1 MNFEEAVSKFVE
13 SPCRLTTGVPSLS
26 KRWNIDLDTLY
37 AAKASAKDI
46 LKNKEQ
52 FGTEYN
58 PSDVAFVSRGK
69 RSDTNI
75 TEEVSE
81 NTLFL
86 SNDPEEN
93 FKRYGIYF
101 GSGGDPIIEKISPR
115 KFNLED
121 IKETEDFLP
130 KEEGKLKSKWGSEG
144 NWKYSY
150 QYQDKIEDSI
160 DFEAILNK
168 VFNSEDKVAE
178 IVCKEAKKSN
188 NEYCENIYITDAH
201 VGMDVSY
208 STYSNFFNKEIYR
221 DRMNTI
227 LIDTATRVSQY
238 GKFNT
243 INVDYLGDIFDGQDG
258 YTVKRT
264 HKLPQNMSNAEAFEV
279 GLYTNKIFLERLFNS
294 GFADNYSIHF
304 VRESN
309 HGGDMDLYLFKALQL
324 WINTK
329 FPSIEV
335 TIAKRVVDHYIIG
348 DHVFIY
354 AHGKDNTDMKN
365 GWPLTVTPA
374 LEAYIDQYIKEYK
387 LYEYFVHVISG
398 DLHQDA
404 TTNSKLFRY
413 RKVPALAGSSKWIM
427 SNFGLTEPGVGIDI
441 YRLDKKNV
449 TQDVIEF

>member
-1 MNFEEAVSKFVE
+1 MNFEEAVEKFVE

-58 PSDVAFVSRGK
+58 PKDVAFNEREIRLIGYK
-69 RSDTNI
+69 D
-75 TEEVSE
+75 SE
-81 NTLFL
+81 TCTIRDAGN
-86 SNDPEEN
+86 NQ
-93 FKRYGIYF
+93 
-101 GSGGDPIIEKISPR
+101 
-115 KFNLED
+115 LEIN
-121 IKETEDFLP
+121 IKES
-130 KEEGKLKSKWGSEG
+130 GKLKSKWGSEG

-150 QYQDKIEDSI
+150 DYSQDTVSQVN
-160 DFEAILNK
+160 FEAILNK
-168 VFNSEDKVAE
+168 VFNSDEKVAE
-178 IVCKEAKKSN
+178 MVYKEAKKSN

-227 LIDTATRVSQY
+227 FIDTATKVSQY

-335 TIAKRVVDHYIIG
+335 TIAKRVVDHYIMG
-348 DHVFIY
+348 DHAFIY

-365 GWPLTVTPA
+365 GWPLTITPA
-374 LEAYIDQYIKEYK
+374 IETYIDQYIKEYK

-441 YRLDKKNV
+441 YRLNKKNV

>member
-1 MNFEEAVSKFVE
+1 MTVLEEIVNKFVE
-13 SPCRLTTGVPSLS
+13 HPSQVTNGAPTLA
-26 KRWNIDLDTLY
+26 KRWGVDLDLVY
-37 AAKASAKDI
+37 QARAIAKDI
-46 LKNKEQ
+46 LKNKEE

-58 PSDVAFVSRGK
+58 PKDVSFKKPDVYIT
-69 RSDTNI
+69 DEYLD
-75 TEEVSE
+75 TEEIV
-81 NTLFL
+81 
-86 SNDPEEN
+86 
-93 FKRYGIYF
+93 KRF
-101 GSGGDPIIEKISPR
+101 SSLKQ
-115 KFNLED
+115 
-121 IKETEDFLP
+121 
-130 KEEGKLKSKWGSEG
+130 EGKLKSKWGSEG

-150 QYQDKIEDSI
+150 DYSQDTSSQIN
-160 DFEAILNK
+160 FEAILNK
-168 VFNSEDKVAE
+168 VFNSQEEVAE
-178 IVCKEAKKSN
+178 MVCKDAKKSN

-227 LIDTATRVSQY
+227 FIDTATRVSQY

-279 GLYTNKIFLERLFNS
+279 GLYTNKIFLEKLFNS
-294 GFADNYSIHF
+294 GFADKYSIHF

-329 FPSIEV
+329 FPSVEV

-348 DHVFIY
+348 DHAFIY
-354 AHGKDNTDMKN
+354 AHGKDNIDMKN

-441 YRLDKKNV
+441 YRLNKKNI

>member
-1 MNFEEAVSKFVE
+1 MTVLEEIVNKFVE
-13 SPCRLTTGVPSLS
+13 HPSQVTNGAPTLA
-26 KRWNIDLDTLY
+26 KRWGVDLDLVY
-37 AAKASAKDI
+37 QARAIAKDI
-46 LKNKEQ
+46 LKNKEE
-52 FGTEYN
+52 FSTEYS
-58 PSDVAFVSRGK
+58 PKDVAFNGFTDISLN
-69 RSDTNI
+69 NI
-75 TEEVSE
+75 K
-81 NTLFL
+81 
-86 SNDPEEN
+86 D
-93 FKRYGIYF
+93 G
-101 GSGGDPIIEKISPR
+101 
-115 KFNLED
+115 
-121 IKETEDFLP
+121 DFLVDTGNAN
-130 KEEGKLKSKWGSEG
+130 EMGNGKLKSKWGSEG

-150 QYQDKIEDSI
+150 DYSQDTSSQIN
-160 DFEAILNK
+160 FEAILNK
-168 VFNSEDKVAE
+168 VFNSQEEVAE
-178 IVCKEAKKSN
+178 MVCKDAKKSN

-227 LIDTATRVSQY
+227 FIDTATRASQY

-279 GLYTNKIFLERLFNS
+279 GLYTNKIFLEKLFNS
-294 GFADNYSIHF
+294 GFADKYSIHF

-329 FPSIEV
+329 FPSVEV

-348 DHVFIY
+348 DHAFIY

-441 YRLDKKNV
+441 YRLNKKNI

>member
-1 MNFEEAVSKFVE
+1 MNFEEAVDKFVE
-13 SPCRLTTGVPSLS
+13 SPCRLTTGMPSLS
-26 KRWNIDLDTLY
+26 KRWNIDLNTLY

-58 PSDVAFVSRGK
+58 PEDVAFTCRGK
-69 RSDTNI
+69 KADINI
-75 TEEVSE
+75 AEEVSG
-81 NTLFL
+81 NTLIL
-86 SNDPEEN
+86 SDDPEEN
-93 FKRYGIYF
+93 FKRYGLYF
-101 GSGGDPIIEKISPR
+101 GTKLGPNVKTDFPTQEEK
-115 KFNLED
+115 
-121 IKETEDFLP
+121 KEL
-130 KEEGKLKSKWGSEG
+130 KEINARLLKKWGSEG

-150 QYQDKIEDSI
+150 DYSQDTSSQIN
-160 DFEAILNK
+160 FEEILNK
-168 VFNSEDKVAE
+168 VFNSDEKVAE
-178 IVCKEAKKSN
+178 MVYKEAKKSN

-208 STYSNFFNKEIYR
+208 STYSNFFNKKIYR
-221 DRMNTI
+221 DRMDAI
-227 LIDTATRVSQY
+227 LIDTAQRVSQY

-279 GLYTNKIFLERLFNS
+279 GLYTNKVFLERLFTSN
-294 GFADNYSIHF
+294 FADNYSIHF

-329 FPSIEV
+329 FPNVEV

-348 DHVFIY
+348 GHAFIY

-365 GWPLTVTPA
+365 GWPLTITPA
-374 LEAYIDQYIKEYK
+374 IETYIDQYIKEYK

-441 YRLDKKNV
+441 YRLNKKNV
-449 TQDVIEF
+449 IQDVIEF

>member
-1 MNFEEAVSKFVE
+1 MNFEEAVEKFVE

-46 LKNKEQ
+46 LKNKEK

-58 PSDVAFVSRGK
+58 PTDVAF
-69 RSDTNI
+69 
-75 TEEVSE
+75 
-81 NTLFL
+81 NTK
-86 SNDPEEN
+86 D
-93 FKRYGIYF
+93 
-101 GSGGDPIIEKISPR
+101 
-115 KFNLED
+115 LED
-121 IKETEDFLP
+121 TFLREFDIQRKKYADFTPEKALQELKLEEEIKHA
-130 KEEGKLKSKWGSEG
+130 KLLKKWGSEG

-160 DFEAILNK
+160 DFEAILSK
-168 VFNSEDKVAE
+168 VFNSEDKAAE
-178 IVCKEAKKSN
+178 MVYEEAKKSN

-348 DHVFIY
+348 DHAFIY

-427 SNFGLTEPGVGIDI
+427 SNFGLTEPGIGIDI
-441 YRLDKKNV
+441 YRLNKKNV

>member
-1 MNFEEAVSKFVE
+1 MNFEEAVEKFVE
-13 SPCRLTTGVPSLS
+13 SPSQLTTGVPSLS
-26 KRWNIDLDTLY
+26 KRWSIDLDTLY

-58 PSDVAFVSRGK
+58 PKDVAFISRGK
-69 RSDTNI
+69 GSDINI
-75 TEEVSE
+75 QEELVDITKE
-81 NTLFL
+81 DL
-86 SNDPEEN
+86 SYQMVLLGTKDLYSHLKEFAPNIKVE
-93 FKRYGIYF
+93 
-101 GSGGDPIIEKISPR
+101 SPTD
-115 KFNLED
+115 NQ
-121 IKETEDFLP
+121 
-130 KEEGKLKSKWGSEG
+130 KEELKEINARLLKKWGSEG

-150 QYQDKIEDSI
+150 DYSQDTASQIN
-160 DFEAILNK
+160 FEEILNK
-168 VFNSEDKVAE
+168 VFNSDEKVAE
-178 IVCKEAKKSN
+178 MVYKEAKKSN

-227 LIDTATRVSQY
+227 FIDTATRVSQY

-329 FPSIEV
+329 FPGIEV

-348 DHVFIY
+348 DHAFIY

-365 GWPLTVTPA
+365 GWPLTITPV

-441 YRLDKKNV
+441 YRLNKKNV

>member
-1 MNFEEAVSKFVE
+1 MNFEEAVEKFVE

-58 PSDVAFVSRGK
+58 PKDVSFSFYDKILNGESD
-69 RSDTNI
+69 RSKPLKVVTQ
-75 TEEVSE
+75 T
-81 NTLFL
+81 
-86 SNDPEEN
+86 
-93 FKRYGIYF
+93 
-101 GSGGDPIIEKISPR
+101 PI
-115 KFNLED
+115 
-121 IKETEDFLP
+121 
-130 KEEGKLKSKWGSEG
+130 EGRLKSKWGSEG

-150 QYQDKIEDSI
+150 DYSQGTESQINYE
-160 DFEAILNK
+160 EILNK
-168 VFNSEDKVAE
+168 VFNSEEKVAE
-178 IVCKEAKKSN
+178 TVYKEAQKSN

-208 STYSNFFNKEIYR
+208 STYSNFFDKKIYR
-221 DRMNTI
+221 DRMDTI
-227 LIDTATRVSQY
+227 LIDTAERVSQY

-279 GLYTNKIFLERLFNS
+279 GLYTNKVFLERLFTSN
-294 GFADNYSIHF
+294 FADNYSIHF

-329 FPSIEV
+329 FPNVEV

-348 DHVFIY
+348 GHAFIY

-365 GWPLTVTPA
+365 GWPLTITPA
-374 LEAYIDQYIKEYK
+374 IETYIDQYIKEYK

-441 YRLDKKNV
+441 YRLNKKNV
-449 TQDVIEF
+449 IQDSILL

>member
-1 MNFEEAVSKFVE
+1 MNFEEAVEKFVE

-58 PSDVAFVSRGK
+58 PKDVAFNVQLDDTGDTFLREFDEQRKKYANFTPEKALQELK
-69 RSDTNI
+69 RE
-75 TEEVSE
+75 EEV
-81 NTLFL
+81 
-86 SNDPEEN
+86 
-93 FKRYGIYF
+93 
-101 GSGGDPIIEKISPR
+101 KI
-115 KFNLED
+115 
-121 IKETEDFLP
+121 
-130 KEEGKLKSKWGSEG
+130 GKLKSKWGSEG

-150 QYQDKIEDSI
+150 DYSQDTASQINYE
-160 DFEAILNK
+160 EILNK
-168 VFNSEDKVAE
+168 VFNSEEKVAQV
-178 IVCKEAKKSN
+178 IYKEAKKSN

-208 STYSNFFNKEIYR
+208 STYSNFFNKETYR
-221 DRMNTI
+221 DRMDTI
-227 LIDTATRVSQY
+227 FMDTAKRVSQY

-279 GLYTNKIFLERLFNS
+279 GLYTNKIFLERLLNS
-294 GFADNYSIHF
+294 DFADNYSIHF

-329 FPSIEV
+329 FLNVEV
-335 TIAKRVVDHYIIG
+335 TIANRVVDHYIIG
-348 DHVFIY
+348 GHAFIY

-365 GWPLTVTPA
+365 GWPLTITPA
-374 LEAYIDQYIKEYK
+374 IETYIDQYIKEYK

-441 YRLDKKNV
+441 YRLNKKNV
-449 TQDVIEF
+449 IQDVIEF

>member
-1 MNFEEAVSKFVE
+1 MNFEEAVEKFVE
-13 SPCRLTTGVPSLS
+13 SPSQLTTGMPSLS
-26 KRWNIDLDTLY
+26 KRWGVDLDTLY

-52 FGTEYN
+52 FGTEYD
-58 PSDVAFVSRGK
+58 PKDVAFTKVSLN
-69 RSDTNI
+69 DI
-75 TEEVSE
+75 FP
-81 NTLFL
+81 FL
-86 SNDPEEN
+86 NDPDPDYVIEHGYVNPSEIIDR
-93 FKRYGIYF
+93 F
-101 GSGGDPIIEKISPR
+101 SGELTQKGKDKLFELTK
-115 KFNLED
+115 
-121 IKETEDFLP
+121 P
-130 KEEGKLKSKWGSEG
+130 KEEGKLVKKWGSKG

-150 QYQDKIEDSI
+150 DYSQSTAPQIN
-160 DFEAILNK
+160 FEEILNK
-168 VFNSEDKVAE
+168 VFNSEEKVAE
-178 IVCKEAKKSN
+178 MVYKEAKKSN

-208 STYSNFFNKEIYR
+208 STYSNFFDKKIYR
-221 DRMNTI
+221 DRMDTI
-227 LIDTATRVSQY
+227 LIDTAERVSQY

-279 GLYTNKIFLERLFNS
+279 GLYTNKVFLERLFTSN
-294 GFADNYSIHF
+294 FADNYSIHF

-324 WINTK
+324 WVNTK
-329 FPSIEV
+329 FPNVEV

-348 DHVFIY
+348 GHAFIY

-365 GWPLTVTPA
+365 GWPLTITPA
-374 LEAYIDQYIKEYK
+374 IETYIDQYIKEYK

-441 YRLDKKNV
+441 YRLNKKNV
-449 TQDVIEF
+449 IQGVIEF